1 MPLGPGFH
9 YQPIR
14 WELLGETPDD
24 WRAYIPV
31 AAPHLCDSGDV
42 ISIGDRYFLSMGAHA
57 THEHLLM
64 DKTAMEPLTI
74 AKSFAATALVAF
86 AIDSPVVPQHRE
98 DQAEYAAADL
108 DKFSREPKSAGLR
121 KPSLYFDALL
131 ASAEAAAG
139 LIEVDLS
146 RPFLP
151 MREIRYGKSG
161 TWPHLEWPTS
171 ASTWRGV
178 TAYSAGLQS
187 VS

>member
-108 DKFSREPKSAGLR
+108 DKSPASLSR
-121 KPSLYFDALL
+121 L
-131 ASAEAAAG
+131 ASASHRCISTPYSQV
-139 LIEVDLS
+139 LRL
-146 RPFLP
+146 LP
-151 MREIRYGKSG
+151 D
-161 TWPHLEWPTS
+161 
-171 ASTWRGV
+171 
-178 TAYSAGLQS
+178 
-187 VS
+187 